1 MNPEGQD
8 SSETFFLKR
17 AVQLSL
23 HGIEQK
29 KGGPFGC
36 VVVKEGRIIGEG
48 FNQVTSLNDP
58 SAHAEVMAIRD
69 ACKNLG
75 TFHLK

>member
-1 MNPEGQD
+1 MNTQGQKEL
-8 SSETFFLKR
+8 ETFFLMR
-17 AVQLSL
+17 AVELSL
-23 HGIEQK
+23 MGIEQK

-36 VVVKEGRIIGEG
+36 VVVKDGRIVGEG